1 MKKCAIIITVLLLA
15 AGLVYAQGDE
25 KALTHVDGTRV
36 GFGISFGKE
45 PLLEMSSMGGPS
57 SLLDFPTFYLPIQLN
72 SMIRIE
78 PEFGYY
84 MIKTDDTGDVMSYSI
99 MGFGA
104 GVLYTKWYGSC
115 NIYMGGR
122 FLMYKWTQKYEYE
135 DGSDSSTDKTDMWIS
150 PVIGA
155 EGFACKHLSFGGEL
169 QFNYINVGNWEG
181 DNHNDE
187 SDMSIMK
194 FKGLLFIRWYF

>member
-1 MKKCAIIITVLLLA
+1 MKKCAIILTVLLLA

-25 KALTHVDGTRV
+25 KALTHADGMKM

-45 PLLEMSSMGGPS
+45 PMLEMSSVGGPY

-78 PEFGYY
+78 PELAYY
-84 MIKTDDTGDVMSYSI
+84 MIKMDDSGEIMTYSVL
-99 MGFGA
+99 GFGA
-104 GVLYTKWYGSC
+104 GLLYTKWYGSC

-122 FLMYKWTQKYEYE
+122 FLMYKWTEKYE
-135 DGSDSSTDKTDMWIS
+135 DGTSYSHDKTDMWIS

-169 QFNYINVGNWEG
+169 QFNYVNVGNWEG
-181 DNHNDE
+181 ENHNDE
-187 SDMSIMK
+187 TKTSIMK
-194 FKGLLFIRWYF
+194 FKGLLFIRWYL